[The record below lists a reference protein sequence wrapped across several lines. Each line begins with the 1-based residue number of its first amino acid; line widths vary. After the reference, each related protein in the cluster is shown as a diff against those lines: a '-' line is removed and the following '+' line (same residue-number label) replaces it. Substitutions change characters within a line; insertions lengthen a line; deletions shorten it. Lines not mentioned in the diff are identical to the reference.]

1 MSNKNWK
8 VLPRIEQNF
17 IEKYPQY
24 NEIILQ
30 LLWNRGLKEKE
41 EIREFLEF
49 DFVKNIHDPFLFQD
63 METAVELIIVHI
75 KKGNKIT
82 VYGDYDADGV
92 TSSVLLSE
100 VLQTLKAKTEIYIPD
115 RVSEG
120 YGLNKEAIDYIDTTN
135 TKLIITVDGGIRNK
149 EIVEYI
155 QKKNIEIIVT
165 DHHIPPEEKNEYPE
179 CLIINPSVPDEKY
192 PFKYLAGVGVA
203 FKLASAIIQKSK
215 LNEDDKKLLQEKVLD
230 LVALGTVADCVKLF
244 GENRTLVKRG
254 LEILN
259 KTKRIGIKELIKASS
274 LENRNLD
281 SWNIG
286 FQLAPRINAAGR
298 MAHANTAV
306 ELLSISDKKE
316 AEVLAKRLNARNM
329 DRQKETEEIV
339 EEIQEKIEKKL
350 KDKILI
356 CVNEKEK
363 DHWNEGLIGLVA
375 GRICEKYHR
384 PALVIT
390 RTMGGYKGSGRSI
403 INFDLIEAVEE
414 SSEFLDKYGGHPM
427 ACGFSLNIDRIN
439 DFKNK
444 IKGVANEK
452 LGDEDL
458 KPMVIIDKEIPLEEI
473 GEDLLADIKL
483 FEPFGQGNLNPKFL
497 SRNVII
503 VNIFYM
509 GLDGQHIKLILKNE
523 KSGIINAVG
532 FNQTEK
538 LHNLSIG
545 DKIDIVY
552 YVDMNEYNGK
562 SEVQMKIVDIKVFS
576 M

>member
-149 EIVEYI
+149 EIV
-155 QKKNIEIIVT
+155 VT

-414 SSEFLDKYGGHPM
+414 ASEFLDKYGGHPM